1 MKRWHYALISLIG
14 LVVGWG
20 SVALG
25 RYLMLLTSPVKAL
38 PFVLALG
45 DVVEGDN
52 VPFTVHIVNNTNQT
66 LRLVQIDASTCGCFF
81 ERQKLPKLIPPQS
94 KVPIAFGLR
103 TDNLPDQFVERLA
116 FILTD
121 SSGTTFTPTVTL
133 TGKVLREIIVNPAF
147 IDFGTVILGGD
158 FSHCLPSRVD
168 WKGLQN

>member
-1 MKRWHYALISLIG
+1 M
-14 LVVGWG
+14 
-20 SVALG
+20 
-25 RYLMLLTSPVKAL
+25 
-38 PFVLALG
+38 
-45 DVVEGDN
+45 N
-52 VPFTVHIVNNTNQT
+52 
-66 LRLVQIDASTCGCFF
+66 ASTCGCFF